1 MNRKLK
7 AQWVKALRSGEYEQM
22 APALCYQE
30 GGKYCCLGVLA
41 TVAGQRGTQ
50 LRPWFEEI
58 GLENDILNEFI
69 TMNDEG
75 VPFEVIAGV
84 IREAL

>member
-41 TVAGQRGTQ
+41 AVAGQQGSQ
-50 LRPWFEEI
+50 LRPWLTEI
-58 GLENDILNEFI
+58 GLDFESIDGFI
-69 TMNDEG
+69 TMNDGG
-75 VPFEVIAGV
+75 VPFEVIAGL